1 MGFGV
6 FKDCASLK
14 EIDLANVN
22 KIGYKVFEGCTGLK
36 EITIPKTV
44 TEIESSYGSYG
55 CLEGSSIETVTFEEG
70 IANIPAYICMK
81 ASSVKTVIM
90 PEKEDTLDGYVIGN
104 SAFKGTSLQSVTI
117 PKSVTSVN
125 SNSFQNCALLT
136 DIIIPDNVTWVGNEC
151 FSGCKRLKNIQFGAA
166 VSEMGYKVFDGCI
179 GLKEITI
186 PKTVTEVESS
196 YGSYGC
202 LEGSSVDAVIFEPG
216 MKKVPDYIAKNCT
229 SLKTVYLPDTVA
241 TIGNY
246 AFCSCSNLTKVKSNR
261 TTFNFSA
268 KSFEGCS
275 NLDDKRFT
283 VLDKENTY
291 LNSNSELES
300 VNGIV
305 NYTLKY
311 KLMPSTASS
320 AKDIKLRLNIPAGMT
335 LMLDSVQSK
344 NLEISSDDLSNGV
357 VSVNNSEGEIRFS
370 ARITE
375 VGNYEVS
382 AELEFNFNNETWRQL
397 IGKSSVDCPDVTIV
411 APENVNEFSVEV
423 YGLASKGA
431 EVTIYVNDTIAETF
445 TASSKTG
452 KYKDT
457 IALPAGLDG
466 NEYTLRAECGDAV
479 SEEITTIYSSIKP
492 VVQKVV
498 MGYNSNSEMDIT
510 DVLNQGVSPVIS
522 YNPANSLTFKIT
534 ATNNESI
541 GRMFVTS
548 TKGSTTKYIEA
559 FYDSDKDIWVA
570 SGYFD
575 PENHSYVPGKLN
587 ISIIE
592 NESVILDNNYDYES
606 DQHLKEI
613 PQEYLDNSSVEIIE
627 ENNGAFL
634 ANVNISDGKTT
645 NVGVIYHS
653 ENDNGVYINNEYHE
667 AADIAKN
674 PTKYGFIKSDVCSF
688 EDGKLVTY
696 YESDID
702 SKDIVSTIYTG
713 MATEIGKVQSAFSG
727 KAILKV
733 IEGDAYEDPI
743 VQLTN
748 TFITK
753 STFGAGMSKMFG
765 DNLGMVSQM
774 LSLTSEM
781 CNYANAIMLAGDNE
795 SYKADL
801 TLLYAVKLFNDL
813 GGTDLVLNGI
823 GILPPYSTIVKFGIG
838 KALDAVEEYL
848 MDCIKNNQKFSL
860 SGFIRFIID
869 PSGIVYEAVIGNP
882 VDGATV
888 TVYFKDPE
896 TGESVKWDASDYDQL
911 NPILTDKEGKYLW
924 DVPEGQWKVVC
935 EKEGYETVETDWM
948 DIPPVRTDVNISLV
962 SNAVPELVNADINN
976 EGITVK
982 FSKFVDI
989 STVTSDNL
997 VITDFEGAYTIT
1009 PQLINEDDKY
1019 ADTFILS
1026 GNFSDKIKT
1035 VSITDGIT
1043 SYAGTSA
1050 KNSEINV
1057 TDSYISMGDV
1067 NGDGTV
1073 NLKDAV
1079 MIRRYIAGNWDI
1091 DINETIADVNGDGTV
1106 NLKDVVMIR
1115 RYIAGNW
1122 DVSFDNAA

>member
-1 MGFGV
+1 M
-6 FKDCASLK
+6 
-14 EIDLANVN
+14 I
-22 KIGYKVFEGCTGLK
+22 
-36 EITIPKTV
+36 
-44 TEIESSYGSYG
+44 
-55 CLEGSSIETVTFEEG
+55 FEEG
-70 IANIPAYICMK
+70 ITRIPNYVCYG
-81 ASSVKTVIM
+81 ASSVKNVIL

-104 SAFKGTSLQSVTI
+104 GAFRGTSLSSITI
-117 PKSVTSVN
+117 PESATAIN
-125 SNSFQNCALLT
+125 SNAFMDCTLLT
-136 DIIIPDNVTWVGNEC
+136 EIIVPDNVTWIGNET
-151 FSGCKRLKNIQFGAA
+151 FSGCKRLKNIQIGST
-166 VSEMGYKVFDGCI
+166 VSEIGFNAFQDCISLSNIDLRNVQKIGYQAFSGCTS
-179 GLKEITI
+179 LKEITI
-186 PKTVTEVESS
+186 PKTVTEAGSQYYNEWGCL
-196 YGSYGC
+196 YGSSIEV
-202 LEGSSVDAVIFEPG
+202 LIIEAG
-216 MKKVPDYIAKNCT
+216 MKKVPEYIAMNCT
-229 SLKTVYLPDTVA
+229 SLKTVYLPDTVT

-246 AFCSCSNLTKVKSNR
+246 AFCGCSDLTKVKSNR

-268 KSFEGCS
+268 KSFEDCS

-311 KLMPSTASS
+311 KLMPSTASG

-344 NLEISSDDLSNGV
+344 NLEISGDDLSNGV

-382 AELEFNFNNETWRQL
+382 AELEFDFNNETWKQL
-397 IGKSSVDCPDVTIV
+397 IGKSFVECPDVTIV
-411 APENVNEFSVEV
+411 APENVNELSAEV
-423 YGLASKGA
+423 YGLASKGE

-445 TASSKTG
+445 IANNKTG
-452 KYKDT
+452 KYKGT
-457 IALPAGLDG
+457 IILPDGLDG
-466 NEYTLRAECGDAV
+466 SEYILRAECGDAE
-479 SEEITTIYSSIKP
+479 SEEITTVYSSIKP

-498 MGYNSNSEMDIT
+498 MRYSDSEMDIT
-510 DVLNQGVSPVIS
+510 DVLEQGVSPVVS
-522 YNPANSLTFKIT
+522 YNPEDSLAFEVT
-534 ATNNESI
+534 ATHSEKI
-541 GRMFVTS
+541 HRMFVTS
-548 TKGSTTKYIEA
+548 TKGTAMKYIEA
-559 FYDSDKDIWVA
+559 IYDADRDVWTA

-575 PENHSYVPGKLN
+575 SENHSYVPGKLN

-592 NESVILDNNYDYES
+592 NETVILDSNYDYES
-606 DQHLKEI
+606 DQKLKEI
-613 PQEYLDNSSVEIIE
+613 PQEYRDNSSIEIIE

-634 ANVNISDGKTT
+634 ANVNISDGKTKD
-645 NVGVIYHS
+645 VGVIYHS
-653 ENDNGVYINNEYHE
+653 ENDGGVYINNEYHE
-667 AADIAKN
+667 AADIAKD
-674 PTKYGFIKSDVCSF
+674 PAKYGFIKSDVYSF
-688 EDGKLVTY
+688 EDGKLVNY

-702 SKDIVSTIYTG
+702 SKDIISTIYTG
-713 MATEIGKVQSAFSG
+713 MSTEIGKVESAFSG

-753 STFGAGMSKMFG
+753 STFGAAMNKMFG

-781 CNYANAIMLAGDNE
+781 CNYANAIMLAGENE
-795 SYKADL
+795 SYKAGL

-838 KALDAVEEYL
+838 KAIDAVEEYL
-848 MDCIKNNQKFSL
+848 MDCIKNNQEFSF

-882 VDGATV
+882 VEGAIV
-888 TVYFKDPE
+888 TVYFKDTE
-896 TGESVKWDASDYDQL
+896 TGETIKWNAEDYDQM
-911 NPILTDKEGKYLW
+911 NPLLTDNDGKYLW
-924 DVPEGQWKVVC
+924 DVPEGEWKVVC
-935 EKEGYETVETDWM
+935 EKEGYETVESEWM
-948 DIPPVRTDVNISLV
+948 SIPPVRTDVNLSLV
-962 SNAVPELVNADINN
+962 SKDAPVLVSADMSGD
-976 EGITVK
+976 GITVQ

-989 STVTSDNL
+989 TTVTPDTL
-997 VITDFEGAYTIT
+997 VLDGFTDTYTIS
-1009 PQLINEDDKY
+1009 PQLLNEDDKY
-1019 ADTFILS
+1019 ADTFIIS
-1026 GNFSDKIKT
+1026 GDFTDEITAVSATSDI
-1035 VSITDGIT
+1035 V
-1043 SYAGTSA
+1043 SYAGTPA
-1050 KNSEINV
+1050 DEATV
-1057 TDSYISMGDV
+1057 EMTDSRISMGDV
-1067 NGDGTV
+1067 NVDGTV

-1079 MIRRYIAGNWDI
+1079 MIRRYIAGNWDME
-1091 DINETIADVNGDGTV
+1091 INESIADVNGDGTV

>member
-1 MGFGV
+1 MTSLNDSV
-6 FKDCASLK
+6 FQDCALLTKIVIPDNVTWVGTACFTGCKRLTDVQIGTAVKEMGDSVFQNCTSLK
-14 EIDLANVN
+14 AIDLANVN
-22 KIGYKVFEGCTGLK
+22 KLGYKVFEGCTGLK

-44 TEIESSYGSYG
+44 TEINSNYGDYG
-55 CLEGSSIETVTFEEG
+55 CLEGSSIETLIIG
-70 IANIPAYICMK
+70 SGM
-81 ASSVKTVIM
+81 KTV
-90 PEKEDTLDGYVIGN
+90 PN
-104 SAFKGTSLQSVTI
+104 
-117 PKSVTSVN
+117 
-125 SNSFQNCALLT
+125 
-136 DIIIPDNVTWVGNEC
+136 
-151 FSGCKRLKNIQFGAA
+151 
-166 VSEMGYKVFDGCI
+166 
-179 GLKEITI
+179 
-186 PKTVTEVESS
+186 
-196 YGSYGC
+196 
-202 LEGSSVDAVIFEPG
+202 
-216 MKKVPDYIAKNCT
+216 YIAMNCT
-229 SLKTVYLPDTVA
+229 SLKTVYLPDTVT

-246 AFCSCSNLTKVKSNR
+246 AFKGCSNLTKIKSNR
-261 TTFNFSA
+261 TSFSFSV

-283 VLDKENTY
+283 VLDRENTY

-311 KLMPSTASS
+311 KLTPSTAAN
-320 AKDIKLRLNIPAGMT
+320 AKDIRLRLNIPAGMT

-344 NLEISSDDLSNGV
+344 NLEINGDDLANGI
-357 VSVNNSEGEIRFS
+357 VNVNKAEGEIRFS

-375 VGNYEVS
+375 IGNYEVS
-382 AELEFNFNNETWRQL
+382 SELIFNLNNEEWKQF
-397 IGKSSVDCPDVTIV
+397 IGKSSVECPDVTIV
-411 APENVNEFSVEV
+411 APESVNDFSVEV
-423 YGLASKGA
+423 YGLASKGE
-431 EVTIYVNDTIAETF
+431 EVTIYVNDSIAETF
-445 TASSKTG
+445 TANSKTG
-452 KYKDT
+452 KYKGT
-457 IALPAGLDG
+457 VTLPAGL
-466 NEYTLRAECGDAV
+466 NESEYVLYAECGDAV
-479 SEEITTIYSSIKP
+479 SQEITTVYSSDKP
-492 VVQKVV
+492 VVQKVL
-498 MGYNSNSEMDIT
+498 MGFNNHSDAQMDIT
-510 DVLNQGVSPVIS
+510 DVLTQGVSPVIS
-522 YNPANSLTFKIT
+522 YNPSYSLTFNIT
-534 ATNNESI
+534 ATYSEKI
-541 GRMFVTS
+541 DKMFVTS
-548 TKGSTTKYIEA
+548 TKGKTIKYIEA
-559 FYDSDKDIWVA
+559 FYNADTDTWIAD
-570 SGYFD
+570 GYFD
-575 PENHSYVPGKLN
+575 ESNHSYVPGKLN
-587 ISIIE
+587 VSIIE
-592 NESVILDNNYDYES
+592 NESIILDDNYDYES

-613 PQEYLDNSSVEIIE
+613 PQEFLDNSSVEIIE

-653 ENDNGVYINNEYHE
+653 ENDKGVYINDEYHE
-667 AADIAKN
+667 AADIAKD

-702 SKDIVSTIYTG
+702 SKDIISTIYTG
-713 MATEIGKVQSAFSG
+713 MTTEIGKVQSAFSG

-733 IEGDAYEDPI
+733 VEGDAYDDPI

-795 SYKADL
+795 SYKAGL

-813 GGTDLVLNGI
+813 GGTDLILDGI
-823 GILPPYSTIVKFGIG
+823 GIFPPFSTIIKFGIG
-838 KALDAVEEYL
+838 KALNSVEEYM

-860 SGFIRFIID
+860 SGFIKFIID

-882 VDGATV
+882 VEGATV

-896 TGESVKWDASDYDQL
+896 TGEKTKWNAEDYDQL
-911 NPILTDKEGKYLW
+911 NPLLTDKEGKYLW

-962 SNAVPELVNADINN
+962 SNAVPELISADMNN

-989 STVTSDNL
+989 ATVT
-997 VITDFEGAYTIT
+997 TDTMLLDGFEDTYTIT

-1026 GNFSDKIKT
+1026 GDFSNTIQT

-1043 SYAGTSA
+1043 SYAGTTA
-1050 KNSEINV
+1050 KKASISV
-1057 TDSYISMGDV
+1057 KDSRISMGDV

-1079 MIRRYIAGNWDI
+1079 MILRYIAGGWNVNI
-1091 DINETIADVNGDGTV
+1091 DEAIADVNGDGTV

-1115 RYIAGNW
+1115 RYIAGGW
-1122 DVSFDNAA
+1122 DVSFNTAA